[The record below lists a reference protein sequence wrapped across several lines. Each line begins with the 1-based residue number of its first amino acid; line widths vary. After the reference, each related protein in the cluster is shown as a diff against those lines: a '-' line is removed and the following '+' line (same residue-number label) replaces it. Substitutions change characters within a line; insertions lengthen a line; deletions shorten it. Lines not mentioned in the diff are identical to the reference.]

1 MSTVLNLHNVN
12 VVRGGRN
19 ILRDVSW
26 SVNEGERWV
35 VLGPNGA
42 GKSTSYQLL
51 QPGCIPAAERSRS
64 WTRPSGR

>member
-26 SVNEGERWV
+26 SVNEGERW
-35 VLGPNGA
+35 
-42 GKSTSYQLL
+42 
-51 QPGCIPAAERSRS
+51 GCL
-64 WTRPSGR
+64 RP

>member
-42 GKSTSYQLL
+42 GKSTLL
-51 QPGCIPAAERSRS
+51 SIAAARLH
-64 WTRPSGR
+64 PSGGEV